1 MARWQCGIW
10 RTGSSFSVACRT
22 KILQW
27 LSVNVASVANPF
39 AALRTKEFRGIKC
52 KRGKRGF
59 MGNGLLVANGASE
72 AKGHSGSVAKG
83 LQWHGGNA
91 AYGVPVAVL
100 VLRVAPRS
108 YSGLVSTWHLW
119 QIHLLH

>member
-1 MARWQCGIW
+1 MAI
-10 RTGSSFSVACRT
+10 
-22 KILQW
+22 
-27 LSVNVASVANPF
+27 
-39 AALRTKEFRGIKC
+39 
-52 KRGKRGF
+52 
-59 MGNGLLVANGASE
+59 
-72 AKGHSGSVAKG
+72 VAKG
-83 LQWHGGNA
+83 LQWHGGHA

>member
-1 MARWQCGIW
+1 MAIAANWLHEHSGY
-10 RTGSSFSVACRT
+10 SCRG
-22 KILQW
+22 
-27 LSVNVASVANPF
+27 ASVAI
-39 AALRTKEFRGIKC
+39 AA
-52 KRGKRGF
+52 
-59 MGNGLLVANGASE
+59 NGLHEHSGYSCRGASV
-72 AKGHSGSVAKG
+72 AIVAKG